1 MRSRL
6 FGCHRSCTRKPQ
18 LPKHKMPPKSPPK
31 KSASSTKS
39 SGKPPKK
46 PPSAKLSKAEK
57 EKLQKEEEERKLK
70 EEEEARKKAEEEE
83 RERLEKERIEREERE
98 RLEREE
104 HERHD
109 MEMAD
114 LNAVL
119 DNVDSAINSQ
129 EEQRRANAKWERYMK
144 CDGSPDPT
152 VTQDI
157 NTYMSLWRED
167 KDNSEIKTVLQDS
180 RQLLALIGELEF
192 LMSDTPEG
200 ELSESDLGR
209 YRQTIRDLQ
218 ELLSY
223 KLDEATVDML
233 KKATAEADIESG
245 NLQKV
250 SKLDD
255 IIVMLWA
262 NLNKNPR
269 FKSFEFPGEGFTF
282 ELPKPLAT
290 ADVGIRVIKTAFDHL
305 SPHCRTFYPRKK
317 KVDKSAAP
325 EEEEEKKEEEDTK
338 DGEEGEKEGEDEEK
352 PLDADDEDAK
362 SVASGRKSTTSAAG
376 STREK
381 EEGENEGKEGEE
393 KGEAEEGEEKEGEGE
408 DKKPTTAE
416 AEEEEEL
423 LELDEDVIDLRQFS
437 PLGGVMY
444 MELLQLPP
452 QPVTARGWSIVEVVD
467 ENLRRIPYPGEPEDL
482 KKLGATLTL
491 ATPAEEKPVAKEA
504 SQAQMLLEGPPKDG
518 AAKEGAEGEGEQPAQ
533 PEGEAA
539 PPAPVQPT
547 YITPPVG
554 VTIKLPSTVA
564 FYEEPQP
571 ARWSWSGKHWR
582 LDGFTDIK
590 YDEENKTL
598 SFKTNTFGLLTVI
611 QDSHLNMPFQSWEIR
626 PRGNNAALFTIIA
639 AIVELEIEIKD
650 DKCCLSQPEDT
661 PELDHLRKKWMA
673 PKDLVK
679 ALRAA
684 GVNIFPEPDSSK
696 FVSMTKKD
704 EEAEMLTY
712 RCMAMTLPAFAFSWS
727 KWNAEAGEDRI
738 VMQAAEH
745 LEDEPVNEDDW
756 CCYVQSV
763 RRAKKLKINEFSEE
777 FSVDHAEGSELRSNM
792 YHMLTDSA
800 SEKARERIQAANFR
814 FLHCAGELI
823 RATRLFT
830 YS

>member
-1 MRSRL
+1 MRSSV

-18 LPKHKMPPKSPPK
+18 LSKHKMPPK
-31 KSASSTKS
+31 
-39 SGKPPKK
+39 KPA
-46 PPSAKLSKAEK
+46 SAKLSKAEK
-57 EKLQKEEEERKLK
+57 EKLQKEEEEKRLK

-129 EEQRRANAKWERYMK
+129 EEQRRANSKWERYMK

-167 KDNSEIKTVLQDS
+167 KESSDIKMVLNDS

-192 LMSDTPEG
+192 LMSDTPQG
-200 ELSESDLGR
+200 ELSESDIGR

-255 IIVMLWA
+255 ITLMLWA

-269 FKSFEFPGEGFTF
+269 FKSFEFQGEGFTF

-290 ADVGIRVIKTAFDHL
+290 ADVAIRVIKTAFDHL

-317 KVDKSAAP
+317 KVDQSAAP
-325 EEEEEKKEEEDTK
+325 EEEEKKDEEDTK
-338 DGEEGEKEGEDEEK
+338 DGEEGEKEGEGDDEK
-352 PLDADDEDAK
+352 PLDADADDAK
-362 SVASGRKSTTSAAG
+362 SVASGRKSAVSAAG
-376 STREK
+376 STQEK

-393 KGEAEEGEEKEGEGE
+393 KGEGEEGEEKEGEGE
-408 DKKPTTAE
+408 EKKPTTAE

-444 MELLQLPP
+444 LELLHLPP
-452 QPVTARGWSIVEVVD
+452 QPVFARGWSIVEVVD
-467 ENLRRIPYPGEPEDL
+467 ENLQRIAYPGEPEDL

-491 ATPAEEKPVAKEA
+491 ATPAEEKPVAKET
-504 SQAQMLLEGPPKDG
+504 SQAKMLLEEPPK
-518 AAKEGAEGEGEQPAQ
+518 EGGEGEGEQAAQ
-533 PEGEAA
+533 PEAEVA

-571 ARWSWSGKHWR
+571 ARWSREGKHWR

-590 YDEENKTL
+590 FDEENKTL

-661 PELDHLRKKWMA
+661 PELDHLRKKWLA

-679 ALRAA
+679 ALKAA

-800 SEKARERIQAANFR
+800 SEKARERIQAASFR
-814 FLHCAGELI
+814 FLHCAEELI

>member
-1 MRSRL
+1 
-6 FGCHRSCTRKPQ
+6 
-18 LPKHKMPPKSPPK
+18 MPPKSPAK

-200 ELSESDLGR
+200 ELSEADLGR

-317 KVDKSAAP
+317 KVDKAP
-325 EEEEEKKEEEDTK
+325 QALQGPHEKRRREKMKGRRERKREREKRERRKKER
-338 DGEEGEKEGEDEEK
+338 
-352 PLDADDEDAK
+352 
-362 SVASGRKSTTSAAG
+362 GR
-376 STREK
+376 RR
-381 EEGENEGKEGEE
+381 N
-393 KGEAEEGEEKEGEGE
+393 
-408 DKKPTTAE
+408 
-416 AEEEEEL
+416 L
-423 LELDEDVIDLRQFS
+423 LLQFS

-467 ENLRRIPYPGEPEDL
+467 ENLQRIPYPGEPEDL

-491 ATPAEEKPVAKEA
+491 ATPVEEKPAAKEA
-504 SQAQMLLEGPPKDG
+504 SQAQMLLEGPPKEG
-518 AAKEGAEGEGEQPAQ
+518 APKEGAEGEGEQPAQ

>member
-1 MRSRL
+1 MRNRV

-18 LPKHKMPPKSPPK
+18 LSKHKM
-31 KSASSTKS
+31 
-39 SGKPPKK
+39 PPKK

-70 EEEEARKKAEEEE
+70 EEEEAKKKAEEEE

-109 MEMAD
+109 MEIAD

-119 DNVDSAINSQ
+119 DNVDSAINNQ
-129 EEQRRANAKWERYMK
+129 EEQRRASAKWERYMK

-167 KDNSEIKTVLQDS
+167 KESTDIKVVLQDS

-192 LMSDTPEG
+192 LMADTPEG
-200 ELSESDLGR
+200 ELSEADIGR

-223 KLDEATVDML
+223 KLDEATVEML

-245 NLQKV
+245 NLQKI

-255 IIVMLWA
+255 VTVMLWA

-290 ADVGIRVIKTAFDHL
+290 ADIGIRVIKTAFDHL

-325 EEEEEKKEEEDTK
+325 EEEEEKEEEGTK
-338 DGEEGEKEGEDEEK
+338 DGEEGEKEGEDDDEK
-352 PLDADDEDAK
+352 PLDADADDAK
-362 SVASGRKSTTSAAG
+362 SVASGRKSAVSAAG

-393 KGEAEEGEEKEGEGE
+393 KGGEEGEEKEGEGE
-408 DKKPTTAE
+408 EKKPTTAE

-444 MELLQLPP
+444 LELLQLPP
-452 QPVTARGWSIVEVVD
+452 QPVIARGWSIVEVVD
-467 ENLRRIPYPGEPEDL
+467 EYLQRIAYPGEPEDL

-491 ATPAEEKPVAKEA
+491 ATPPEEKPAAKET
-504 SQAQMLLEGPPKDG
+504 SQANMLLEGPPK
-518 AAKEGAEGEGEQPAQ
+518 EGEKGEGEQQGEQ
-533 PEGEAA
+533 PEQPEAEAA

-571 ARWSWSGKHWR
+571 ARWSWAGKHWR

-650 DKCCLSQPEDT
+650 DRCCLSQPEDT

-679 ALRAA
+679 ALRAS

-800 SEKARERIQAANFR
+800 SEKARERIQAASYK

>member
-1 MRSRL
+1 MRSSV

-18 LPKHKMPPKSPPK
+18 LSKHKMPPKSPAK

-46 PPSAKLSKAEK
+46 PASAKLSKAEK
-57 EKLQKEEEERKLK
+57 EKLQKEEEEKRLK

-167 KDNSEIKTVLQDS
+167 KESSDIKMVLNDS

-200 ELSESDLGR
+200 ELSESDIGR

-255 IIVMLWA
+255 ITLMLWA

-269 FKSFEFPGEGFTF
+269 FKSFEFQGEGFTF

-290 ADVGIRVIKTAFDHL
+290 ADVAIRVIKTAFDHL

-317 KVDKSAAP
+317 KVDQSAAP
-325 EEEEEKKEEEDTK
+325 EEEEKKDEEDTK
-338 DGEEGEKEGEDEEK
+338 DGEEGEKEGEGDDEK
-352 PLDADDEDAK
+352 PLDADADDAK
-362 SVASGRKSTTSAAG
+362 SVASGRKVMKCNKIHQIIVTKITGYDFGNSQTFQVSVYYLTLQLIMEFHLLPLQA
-376 STREK
+376 K
-381 EEGENEGKEGEE
+381 MLLEEPPKEG
-393 KGEAEEGEEKEGEGE
+393 GEGEGE
-408 DKKPTTAE
+408 GD
-416 AEEEEEL
+416 
-423 LELDEDVIDLRQFS
+423 
-437 PLGGVMY
+437 
-444 MELLQLPP
+444 
-452 QPVTARGWSIVEVVD
+452 
-467 ENLRRIPYPGEPEDL
+467 
-482 KKLGATLTL
+482 
-491 ATPAEEKPVAKEA
+491 
-504 SQAQMLLEGPPKDG
+504 QA
-518 AAKEGAEGEGEQPAQ
+518 AQ
-533 PEGEAA
+533 PEAEAA
-539 PPAPVQPT
+539 HPPLYSLHTSLLLWGSLSREGLYRVFRGEGRGEQAAQPETEATPPAPVQPT

-571 ARWSWSGKHWR
+571 ARWSREGKHWR

-590 YDEENKTL
+590 FDEENKTL

-661 PELDHLRKKWMA
+661 PELDHLRKKWLA

-679 ALRAA
+679 ALKAA

-800 SEKARERIQAANFR
+800 SEKARERIQAASFR
-814 FLHCAGELI
+814 FLHCAEELI